1 MGRQFHTILA
11 LAGAL
16 LLAGCIGGGTTTNID
31 VNDTSVVIPT
41 VRMSVD
47 FGDRPGPRSH
57 PHTSHA
63 VELGLSSANGSDTV
77 HVTAGQQPIVFGGE
91 TFLAPQDVRAEFG
104 FRFAELA
111 YRFRAVSENRGL
123 GIEVLAG
130 LAYAQLG
137 LRLTGAT
144 KVAAERLDGTGIV
157 VSLGGMLRLWPS
169 GSIQLRGSGFASTTS
184 EGVSSVGRYEIAFA
198 QALGRNAAVRLGY
211 AGWDVKSRRED
222 DDFSNSNRS
231 PIRVRFSGPTLGLE
245 LMF

>member
-1 MGRQFHTILA
+1 MGIQFRAILA

-16 LLAGCIGGGTTTNID
+16 VLAGCVGGTTTNID
-31 VNDTSVVIPT
+31 VADTGSVIGT

-57 PHTSHA
+57 LHTSHA
-63 VELGLSSANGSDTV
+63 VELGLSGATGSDTQNIA
-77 HVTAGQQPIVFGGE
+77 AGQQPIVFGGE
-91 TFLAPQDVRAEFG
+91 VFAAPQDVRAEFG

-111 YRFRAVSENRGL
+111 YRFRYLSENRGL
-123 GIEVLAG
+123 GIEALAG

-157 VSLGGMLRLWPS
+157 VSLGGLLRLWPS
-169 GSIQLRGSGFASTTS
+169 GGIQLRGSGFASNTS
-184 EGVSSVGRYEIAFA
+184 EGVSSVGRYEIALA
-198 QALGRNAAVRLGY
+198 QALGRNAAVRVGY
-211 AGWDVKSRRED
+211 AGWDIKSRRED

-231 PIRVRFSGPTLGLE
+231 PIRVRFSGPALGLE